1 MLFIKYKPIN
11 HITRFSI
18 PVFNSVGTIKCI
30 GWSTMRKKEDKYD
43 FRAFGLAI
51 KEARLKRGLTREQV
65 GALIE
70 IDPRYLTNIE
80 NKGQHPSIQVLYD
93 LVSLLHVSV
102 DEFFLPANNLVKSTR
117 RLQIEKYMDSFTDK
131 ELSLMESLASGINE
145 ARNIED

>member
-1 MLFIKYKPIN
+1 MHYYNLFVHFYFIKTVHSYFI
-11 HITRFSI
+11 I
-18 PVFNSVGTIKCI
+18 
-30 GWSTMRKKEDKYD
+30 
-43 FRAFGLAI
+43 L
-51 KEARLKRGLTREQV
+51 
-65 GALIE
+65 
-70 IDPRYLTNIE
+70 NIE

>member
-1 MLFIKYKPIN
+1 
-11 HITRFSI
+11 
-18 PVFNSVGTIKCI
+18 
-30 GWSTMRKKEDKYD
+30 MRKKEDKYD
-43 FRAFGLAI
+43 FRAFVLAS
-51 KEARLKRGLTREQV
+51 KESLLKRGLTREQV

-93 LVSLLHVSV
+93 LVSLIHVSV

>member
-1 MLFIKYKPIN
+1 
-11 HITRFSI
+11 
-18 PVFNSVGTIKCI
+18 
-30 GWSTMRKKEDKYD
+30 MRKKEDKYD

-70 IDPRYLTNIE
+70 IDPTSTILMIE

-117 RLQIEKYMDSFTDK
+117 RLQIEMHRYLLQTKNYP
-131 ELSLMESLASGINE
+131 
-145 ARNIED
+145 

>member
-1 MLFIKYKPIN
+1 
-11 HITRFSI
+11 
-18 PVFNSVGTIKCI
+18 
-30 GWSTMRKKEDKYD
+30 MRKKEDKYD

-65 GALIE
+65 G
-70 IDPRYLTNIE
+70 
-80 NKGQHPSIQVLYD
+80 V
-93 LVSLLHVSV
+93 
-102 DEFFLPANNLVKSTR
+102 PANNLVKSTR

>member
-1 MLFIKYKPIN
+1 
-11 HITRFSI
+11 
-18 PVFNSVGTIKCI
+18 
-30 GWSTMRKKEDKYD
+30 MRKKEDKYD

-102 DEFFLPANNLVKSTR
+102 DEFFLPANR

>member
-1 MLFIKYKPIN
+1 
-11 HITRFSI
+11 
-18 PVFNSVGTIKCI
+18 
-30 GWSTMRKKEDKYD
+30 MRKKEDKYD

-80 NKGQHPSIQVLYD
+80 NKGQHPSI

>member
-1 MLFIKYKPIN
+1 
-11 HITRFSI
+11 
-18 PVFNSVGTIKCI
+18 
-30 GWSTMRKKEDKYD
+30 MRKKEDKYD

-80 NKGQHPSIQVLYD
+80 NKEQHPSI

>member
-1 MLFIKYKPIN
+1 
-11 HITRFSI
+11 
-18 PVFNSVGTIKCI
+18 
-30 GWSTMRKKEDKYD
+30 MRKKEDKFD

-51 KEARLKRGLTREQV
+51 KEARMKRGLTCEQV

>member
-1 MLFIKYKPIN
+1 
-11 HITRFSI
+11 
-18 PVFNSVGTIKCI
+18 
-30 GWSTMRKKEDKYD
+30 MRKKEDKYD

-117 RLQIEKYMDSFTDK
+117 RLQIEKLDVSAS
-131 ELSLMESLASGINE
+131 SLILFCLILMVSHLHLFSHRWSGIKGME
-145 ARNIED
+145 QFFKYRVELYHTDTTI

>member
-1 MLFIKYKPIN
+1 
-11 HITRFSI
+11 
-18 PVFNSVGTIKCI
+18 
-30 GWSTMRKKEDKYD
+30 MRKKEDKYD

-70 IDPRYLTNIE
+70 I
-80 NKGQHPSIQVLYD
+80 KGQHPSIQVLYD

>member
-1 MLFIKYKPIN
+1 MAK
-11 HITRFSI
+11 R
-18 PVFNSVGTIKCI
+18 PVA
-30 GWSTMRKKEDKYD
+30 KYD
-43 FRAFGLAI
+43 FKAFGQAI
-51 KEARLKRGLTREQV
+51 KAARTERKESRKKVSDEMY
-65 GALIE
+65 IS
-70 IDPRYLTNIE
+70 PRYLANIE

>member
-1 MLFIKYKPIN
+1 
-11 HITRFSI
+11 
-18 PVFNSVGTIKCI
+18 
-30 GWSTMRKKEDKYD
+30 MRKKEDKYD

-80 NKGQHPSIQVLYD
+80 NKGQHPSIQVLY
-93 LVSLLHVSV
+93 VSV